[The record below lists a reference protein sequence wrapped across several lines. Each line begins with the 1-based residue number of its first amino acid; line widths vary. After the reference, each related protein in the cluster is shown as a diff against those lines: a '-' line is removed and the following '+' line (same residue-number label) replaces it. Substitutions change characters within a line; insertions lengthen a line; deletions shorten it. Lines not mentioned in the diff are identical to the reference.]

1 MIYQIV
7 IAAILLLVLV
17 NVILN
22 MRSLRKPDINSKV
35 PQPAPLIS
43 VLVPARDE
51 EGNIRQC
58 VESLQKQDYPN
69 YEILVLDDNSS
80 DNTAAIVNDMAAK
93 DSRIRLH
100 YGEPLPDDWGGKT
113 FACYQLAQKAKGD
126 WLLFVDADTT
136 HTPHMLRSVLAL
148 AMELKTSLLSGFP
161 RQVAD
166 SILVKIFIP
175 VFYFILLGWLPLWW
189 LHHTR
194 KPQPS
199 VAIGQFFL
207 FSKDEYWRIGG
218 HKAVQGKIVED
229 IWMGLEV
236 AGHGGRHIA
245 VDLSGV
251 TSCNMYSN
259 LGAMWRGLGRS
270 IYSVMAM
277 TPIGLTALL
286 IAVFFLYVVPFFWL
300 WHAVFTASAP
310 LVWRGIITL
319 QIVITLIARW
329 LVDNRLREPHIS
341 LWFQPIGIFFYALI
355 VVYSQAKWLIGTGI
369 TWKERFYS
377 KESTIE

>member
-1 MIYQIV
+1 MIYQII

-22 MRSLRKPDINSKV
+22 LRNLRKPDINSKV

-51 EGNIRQC
+51 EGNIRKC

-80 DNTAAIVNDMAAK
+80 DNTAAIVSDMAAK

-148 AMELKTSLLSGFP
+148 AMELNTSLLSGFP

-218 HKAVQGKIVED
+218 HKAVQGRIVED

-277 TPIGLTALL
+277 TSIGLTALL

-369 TWKERFYS
+369 TWKDRFYS